1 MLERYF
7 SQCYIEANIEDCDL
21 DLTTQLRKK
30 AFLTYTKGGY
40 LIESKIDDQTLF
52 TYLINELKNDPKTKK
67 YTNYYKL
74 FCFDEEVEKKTL
86 NGQARKISS
95 KEAIILKN
103 GLDKETIVHELF
115 HCLGLYHSFSLKNKY
130 TFEKYKTDNIMD
142 YQKKNSSTS
151 QESIVQ
157 NKTDT
162 LENSLSIPR
171 VATWQFQWC
180 IIHRGLK
187 TLHQLNEEKKNTRK
201 KELMKKIYIN
211 KKTNS
216 NEQAVISFFCNIS
229 DTK

>member
-1 MLERYF
+1 M
-7 SQCYIEANIEDCDL
+7 
-21 DLTTQLRKK
+21 
-30 AFLTYTKGGY
+30 
-40 LIESKIDDQTLF
+40 
-52 TYLINELKNDPKTKK
+52 
-67 YTNYYKL
+67 
-74 FCFDEEVEKKTL
+74 
-86 NGQARKISS
+86 
-95 KEAIILKN
+95 
-103 GLDKETIVHELF
+103 F

-142 YQKKNSSTS
+142 YQKKNNSTS

-157 NKTDT
+157 NKTDI

-201 KELMKKIYIN
+201 KELIKIYIN

-216 NEQAVISFFCNIS
+216 NEQAVISFFAILVTLNSCKAQ
-229 DTK
+229 DTSNNREI

>member
-1 MLERYF
+1 
-7 SQCYIEANIEDCDL
+7 
-21 DLTTQLRKK
+21 
-30 AFLTYTKGGY
+30 
-40 LIESKIDDQTLF
+40 
-52 TYLINELKNDPKTKK
+52 
-67 YTNYYKL
+67 
-74 FCFDEEVEKKTL
+74 
-86 NGQARKISS
+86 
-95 KEAIILKN
+95 
-103 GLDKETIVHELF
+103 
-115 HCLGLYHSFSLKNKY
+115 
-130 TFEKYKTDNIMD
+130 MD
-142 YQKKNSSTS
+142 YQKKNNSTS

-157 NKTDT
+157 NKTDI

-201 KELMKKIYIN
+201 KELIKKIYI